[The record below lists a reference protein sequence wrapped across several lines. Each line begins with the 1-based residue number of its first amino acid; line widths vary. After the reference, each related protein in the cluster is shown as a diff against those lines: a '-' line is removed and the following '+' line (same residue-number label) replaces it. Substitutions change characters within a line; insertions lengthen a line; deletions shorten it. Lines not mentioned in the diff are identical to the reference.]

1 MQISKRQFKCI
12 FFGVFHVVLN
22 FKTVFV
28 AITNFEK
35 NDGFEEF
42 MVVMNILSEEQH
54 KKHLRKST

>member
-1 MQISKRQFKCI
+1 
-12 FFGVFHVVLN
+12 
-22 FKTVFV
+22 V